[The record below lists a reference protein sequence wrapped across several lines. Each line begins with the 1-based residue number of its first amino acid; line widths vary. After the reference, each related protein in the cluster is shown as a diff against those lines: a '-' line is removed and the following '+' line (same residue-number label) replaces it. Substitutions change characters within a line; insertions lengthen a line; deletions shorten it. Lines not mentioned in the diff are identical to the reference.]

1 MEKFW
6 IIVDG
11 RPQGPFTPEQLK
23 LRRDFTAQLPVWS
36 SGMADWTVAAE
47 VPVLAALLE
56 EVAAEEVLVEE
67 PSQISQEHQSSQP
80 SQEPSRQPQPRLGG
94 GFTPAMAMQVPSEP
108 MPASYLAWNIIMT
121 LCCCM
126 PVGVIGIIFSARVAQ
141 KWQRG
146 DLEGARKSSERA
158 AWCLIL
164 SFVLGL
170 VGWPFQ
176 MLFQMASL

>member
-6 IIVDG
+6 IIVEG
-11 RPQGPFTPEQLK
+11 KPQGPFTPEQLK
-23 LRRDFTAQLPVWS
+23 LRRDFTAQLPVWTT
-36 SGMADWTVAAE
+36 GMADWTVAAE

-56 EVAAEEVLVEE
+56 EVVAEEEKEE
-67 PSQISQEHQSSQP
+67 EYSQFSQSSQS
-80 SQEPSRQPQPRLGG
+80 SQESHFSHQPNLGG
-94 GFTPAMAMQVPSEP
+94 GFTPSMAMQVPSEP
-108 MPASYLAWNIIMT
+108 MPSSYLAWNIIMT

-126 PVGVIGIIFSARVAQ
+126 PVGVVGIIFSAQVAQ

-146 DLEGARKSSERA
+146 DIEGARKASNRA